1 MPELG
6 AQQLASGDQVGVSEI
21 SLGAGV
27 GGLDLNIEGDYLEL
41 QLRNYGDRIRYSA
54 AVAGRGHS
62 VSGTMYHSGMRLDAS
77 WRHLIVEEARRV
89 FGPDVAVRLFGS
101 RVDDN
106 LRGGDID
113 LHIQAEGVSG
123 CLRLRQ

>member
-41 QLRNYGDRIRYSA
+41 QLRN
-54 AVAGRGHS
+54 
-62 VSGTMYHSGMRLDAS
+62 
-77 WRHLIVEEARRV
+77 
-89 FGPDVAVRLFGS
+89 
-101 RVDDN
+101 
-106 LRGGDID
+106 
-113 LHIQAEGVSG
+113 
-123 CLRLRQ
+123 